1 MKKKILL
8 LSLIF
13 LSIDIV
19 SKLLIDE
26 YFNLMETKIIIANFF
41 ALTKVYNN
49 GASWNIL
56 AGYRYLIIIFTIII
70 FIALIFYQKKFK
82 LNKRNI
88 LAFSLVYS
96 GIIGNLIDR
105 IFNGYVIDFFDFT
118 IFGYNYPVFNFADI
132 WIVVGIFLIII
143 AILKKEDENEVNSK

>member
-88 LAFSLVYS
+88 LAFSLV
-96 GIIGNLIDR
+96 
-105 IFNGYVIDFFDFT
+105 
-118 IFGYNYPVFNFADI
+118 
-132 WIVVGIFLIII
+132 
-143 AILKKEDENEVNSK
+143 

>member
-19 SKLLIDE
+19 TKLLIDE

-105 IFNGYVIDFFDFT
+105 IFKGYVIDFFDFT

-143 AILKKEDENEVNSK
+143 AILKKEDENEVSSK

>member
-105 IFNGYVIDFFDFT
+105 IFNGYVIDFT